1 LKSASDSQPGG
12 VANPAQSEVTLWV
25 PGAGCGLTCQGA
37 GPAFF
42 GSDYTIGCPTL
53 RGFRRVGNRTA
64 KTNDLNGL
72 TSNYTYDP
80 IYELTQVTQGG
91 GTTESYS
98 YDAVGNRLSSSGVP
112 TYSYNTSNELT
123 SNSSGSYTY
132 DANGNTLADPSGK
145 SYTWDFENRLTQA
158 VNPGVGTTTFRYDPF
173 GRRIQKSGPLGTTNF
188 LYDGPLDQGWNVI
201 EEVDNSGNVLA
212 RYTQRQEMDQTLAE
226 LRSGATSYFEQDGI
240 GSVTSLSNSAATLAN
255 TYSFDSFGNLTES
268 TGSIT
273 NPFRYTARE
282 FDPETNIYEYRARYF
297 DPSIGRF
304 IGEDPMGFEAGDNFY
319 RYVEN
324 RPLDLVDP
332 LGLSTLVFHRES
344 GLLYIYDGFGN
355 FLGVCEAHNNAASGS
370 RGTWP
375 NGFYAF
381 LYHKYHP
388 PDPNGPY
395 GSYGIFVFNRPP
407 CEGCGV
413 HSGRAN
419 HPDKRGRVGT
429 EAATEGCIRTTD
441 SCMRF
446 ITGIN
451 IMDPITNIIVY

>member
-1 LKSASDSQPGG
+1 MVGAVKDTHLSLEVLASTVG
-12 VANPAQSEVTLWV
+12 VALLETHV
-25 PGAGCGLTCQGA
+25 
-37 GPAFF
+37 F
-42 GSDYTIGCPTL
+42 
-53 RGFRRVGNRTA
+53 
-64 KTNDLNGL
+64 
-72 TSNYTYDP
+72 
-80 IYELTQVTQGG
+80 
-91 GTTESYS
+91 
-98 YDAVGNRLSSSGVP
+98 SSSVAAKK
-112 TYSYNTSNELT
+112 LHRA
-123 SNSSGSYTY
+123 NSSRFNALRVCLSWVKCSGTHQE
-132 DANGNTLADPSGK
+132 DKNLAWWKNTLEPTV
-145 SYTWDFENRLTQA
+145 Y
-158 VNPGVGTTTFRYDPF
+158 
-173 GRRIQKSGPLGTTNF
+173 

-240 GSVTSLSNSAATLAN
+240 GSVTSLSNSAAALAN
-255 TYSFDSFGNLTES
+255 TYSYDSFGNLTGS
-268 TGSIT
+268 TGTIT

-304 IGEDPMGFEAGDNFY
+304 IGEDPMGFEAGTNFY

-355 FLGVCEAHNNAASGS
+355 FLGVCEAHNNTATGS
-370 RGTWP
+370 RGPWP
-375 NGFYAF
+375 NGFYGF